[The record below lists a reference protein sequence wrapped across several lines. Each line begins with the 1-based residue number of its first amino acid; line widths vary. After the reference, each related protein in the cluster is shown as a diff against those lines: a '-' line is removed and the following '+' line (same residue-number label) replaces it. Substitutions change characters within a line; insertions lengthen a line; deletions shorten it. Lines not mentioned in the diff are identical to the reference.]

1 MFFSVFFLITSCDSL
16 FDNPYDSKANPDSW
30 KPDSTDYY
38 VVSPTICKLSW
49 TQENEHIDGFKI
61 DKYSSGEW
69 VSEYASV
76 SKNDREWYDNDY
88 TYQSDPPVKYR
99 IYAVAGSNKSVNLEV
114 LVNPQLPE
122 VRIDSVI
129 EVNESELHLYASI
142 VCENKAAVIEKGI
155 CWATSENPVVGT
167 IYNSD
172 EGSGTGAFES
182 YVSDLPDGS
191 FYFRAYAINAAGT
204 SYSSNYISN
213 QNIPKVTTGQI
224 SNITSTT
231 ANCGGNVINEG
242 ASSVTMKGVCWS
254 TNPYP
259 TNDNVYY
266 RTIDGSG
273 VGEFIS
279 EITGLSNNTTYYV
292 RAYAINTY
300 GTGYGEQVIF
310 TTEAGLPYIATSLV
324 TDITANTA
332 ICGGYGISDG
342 GSAII
347 SKGVCW
353 STQGNPTINDS
364 KTNDGSTTADFV
376 SSITNL
382 NPETTYYVRA
392 YAINSNG
399 VNYGSQRIFET
410 LPISCGNNVSDAD
423 GNIYET
429 VQIGSQCWLKS
440 NLSTTKFSDNT
451 NIALVEGNSWGSLTS
466 AAFCYYQNN
475 YSNYGE
481 TYGALYNWYA
491 VSSNKLCPLGW
502 HVPSDEEWLEL
513 ATFCNGV
520 DGAGGMLKEE
530 GTNHWN
536 SPNTG
541 ASNYYSF
548 TALPGGGR
556 MPGGPLILFEGI
568 NDDCNL
574 WTSTSYNSTRSI
586 YFNMSSQTALLYRNN
601 WDNNAGFSVRCVKD

>member
-1 MFFSVFFLITSCDSL
+1 LQNSL
-16 FDNPYDSKANPDSW
+16 FMRAIIYMILLIFVIYLTCCATIDCTNRMIDGDETGVDCGGSCPDCPPIVFTSSIYDITNNSSTCYIKILNETGTNNQPPEIKEYGVCYAEVENVENCIYSVSRYEYSSYDSVEYFTLASLNNN
-30 KPDSTDYY
+30 TTYY
-38 VVSPTICKLSW
+38 VK
-49 TQENEHIDGFKI
+49 GFVRT
-61 DKYSSGEW
+61 DF
-69 VSEYASV
+69 
-76 SKNDREWYDNDY
+76 
-88 TYQSDPPVKYR
+88 
-99 IYAVAGSNKSVNLEV
+99 AVAYGNEV
-114 LVNPQLPE
+114 SFKTQGADSGLP
-122 VRIDSVI
+122 II
-129 EVNESELHLYASI
+129 
-142 VCENKAAVIEKGI
+142 
-155 CWATSENPVVGT
+155 TT
-167 IYNSD
+167 
-172 EGSGTGAFES
+172 
-182 YVSDLPDGS
+182 
-191 FYFRAYAINAAGT
+191 
-204 SYSSNYISN
+204 
-213 QNIPKVTTGQI
+213 NIIT
-224 SNITSTT
+224 NITNNS
-231 ANCGGNVINEG
+231 AKSGGNVIDEG
-242 ASSVTMKGVCWS
+242 SSSVTARGVCWN
-254 TNPYP
+254 TTPNP
-259 TNDNVYY
+259 TTSNFCTV
-266 RTIDGSG
+266 DGTG
-273 VGEFIS
+273 VGSYES
-279 EITGLSNNTTYYV
+279 ELNSLSSLTTYYV
-292 RAYAINTY
+292 RAYANNTY
-300 GTGYGEQVIF
+300 GTSYGEQLVF
-310 TTEAGLPYIATSLV
+310 TTIAWLPYIATSPV
-324 TDITANTA
+324 TNITANTA

-423 GNIYET
+423 ENIYET

-440 NLSTTKFSDNT
+440 NLRTTKFSDNT

-513 ATFCNGV
+513 ATFCTGV

-556 MPGGPLILFEGI
+556 MPGGVLILFEGI

-601 WDNNAGFSVRCVKD
+601 WDNHAGFSVRCVKD